1 MNWWRNE
8 KEAGA
13 PGAGSGSKGAIVG
26 KEGGA
31 GQEVEEG
38 EAVFPMRVRGI
49 RSKLKRKIISGLIAT
64 SK

>member
-13 PGAGSGSKGAIVG
+13 PAAGSGSKEAILG

-31 GQEVEEG
+31 GQEAEEG
-38 EAVFPMRVRGI
+38 EAVFSMRVRGI
-49 RSKLKRKIISGLIAT
+49 RPKMTRKIISGLMAT